1 MDGESCRA
9 VEVAELGRPFGL
21 GILYD
26 CRTDLLVTGKNSELS
41 TLGHGATIKKFSVL
55 DVSGSLQLSFLSGMV
70 EVGGSGNYLKDKET
84 SKNQARV
91 TLTYLANTKVQELSI
106 KHLNEVLNHSE
117 VFEQGLATP
126 VVTAILFG
134 AQAFFVF
141 DRQVSEDENIEDIK
155 GDFQLSIKSKDK
167 ISVDGEA
174 SVRKNDTD
182 RKFENKFSC
191 TFYGDFML
199 QKTPLTFQE
208 AMQLYQNLPE
218 LLGPN
223 GGNAV
228 PLKVWMMPL
237 SILHPSAAKLAH
249 QVSAALV
256 QEAQRVLEDFNQLEV
271 RCNDAIKATAEKFP
285 QNSQILKHFKDM
297 CSDLKLELQQ
307 DLAKMLP
314 LIRGGAEEEAVLA
327 DILKKRHSSPF
338 SNKRLN
344 QWMEFKEFKALIS
357 VIMKNAKILPFPD
370 QLYEESLS
378 AEHVFCFVFT
388 SVGDDEPF
396 LSALGK
402 HIKGTKA
409 DGAYPEK
416 DHWLTTEIEDKM
428 KRNAKYFIDFAE
440 CRKEE
445 KKMKFLA
452 VALKDDE
459 YSKEGSTIYHYIN
472 GICENKCYREDSDQY
487 NLFSL

>member
-1 MDGESCRA
+1 
-9 VEVAELGRPFGL
+9 
-21 GILYD
+21 
-26 CRTDLLVTGKNSELS
+26 
-41 TLGHGATIKKFSVL
+41 
-55 DVSGSLQLSFLSGMV
+55 MV
-70 EVGGSGNYLKDKET
+70 EVGGSGNYLKDNKT

-117 VFEQGLATP
+117 VFEQGVATH

-141 DRQVSEDENIEDIK
+141 DREVSEDENIEDIK

-167 ISVDGEA
+167 ISVNGEA

-182 RKFENKFSC
+182 RKLENKFSC

-223 GGNAV
+223 GEHAV

-237 SILHPSAAKLAH
+237 SILHPSAAKLAR

-344 QWMEFKEFKALIS
+344 QWMEFKEKESCFLKALIS
-357 VIMKNAKILPFPD
+357 MMKNAKILPFPN

-396 LSALGK
+396 LSAFEK
-402 HIKGTKA
+402 HIKGTKT

-428 KRNAKYFIDFAE
+428 KRNAKYFRDFAE
-440 CRKEE
+440 RRKEE
-445 KKMKFLA
+445 KNVKFVA

-459 YSKEGSTIYHYIN
+459 YSKEGSTIYHYRN
-472 GICENKCYREDSDQY
+472 GICENKCYWEDSDQ
-487 NLFSL
+487 